1 MLWQLLALE
10 EECRR
15 RKRQGKDP
23 KGPLEGIFTIL
34 FVVAVLFALAPLAM
48 NYCQPVWNWAADL
61 WSSYFPG

>member
-10 EECRR
+10 EVRQR
-15 RKRQGKDP
+15 RKRQHKDP

-34 FVVAVLFALAPLAM
+34 FLAAVLFALAPMAM
-48 NYCQPVWNWAADL
+48 KYCQPVLNWAADL